1 MKGVNRVIRGL
12 ESVDVVV
19 FGGGSF
25 GTALAS
31 ALAQLQRRVLLWV
44 RRVEQA
50 EEINQF
56 HTNQTFFPQLSLP
69 KNLRATTDLLG
80 AVSLAP
86 VLILAIPTV
95 GFREVARRI
104 GEVLEGNQ
112 LLIHVTKGIEQKT
125 YKRMSQI
132 LREETCAL
140 KIGAMA
146 GPNLAKEMM
155 VGQPSGALVASHYD
169 EVVQCVQG
177 LFRGGSFRVYGGH
190 DLIGTEI
197 GGAFKN
203 IVAVA
208 SGLLAGLAYGD
219 NARALLITRG
229 LAEMANYGVAM
240 GADLMTFGGLAGIG
254 DLMATCTSPL
264 SRNYQVGYRL
274 AQGDSLRQIQ
284 KDRNQV
290 AEGILTSKAVFEQSR
305 ERRLRLP
312 LVEAV
317 YHLLY
322 RRWTPQKF
330 LRWLL
335 EQDPR
340 QERSP
345 VSF

>member
-1 MKGVNRVIRGL
+1 MRRMNRVGDRL

-19 FGGGSF
+19 LGGGSF
-25 GTALAS
+25 GTALAN

-44 RRVEQA
+44 RRAAQA
-50 EEINQF
+50 EEINRC
-56 HTNQTFFPQLSLP
+56 HTNQFFFPGMSLA
-69 KNLRATTDLLG
+69 KNLRATTDLSR
-80 AVSLAP
+80 AVAVAP

-95 GFREVARRI
+95 GFREVTRRI
-104 GEVLEGNQ
+104 GEVLQGNQ
-112 LLIHVTKGIEQKT
+112 MVVHVTKGIEQKT

-155 VGQPSGALVASHYD
+155 AGQPSGALVASHYD
-169 EVVQCVQG
+169 EVVECIQS
-177 LFRGGSFRVYGGH
+177 LFRGGNFRVYGGH

-208 SGLLAGLAYGD
+208 AGLLAGLSYGD

-229 LAEMANYGVAM
+229 LSEMANYGVSM
-240 GADLMTFGGLAGIG
+240 GADLLTFGGLAGIG

-264 SRNYQVGYRL
+264 SRNYQVGHRL
-274 AQGDSLRQIQ
+274 AQGESLKIIQ
-284 KDRNQV
+284 KERQQV
-290 AEGILTSKAVFEQSR
+290 AEGVLTTRAVFEQSQ

-312 LVEAV
+312 IVEAV
-317 YHLLY
+317 FHLLY
-322 RRWTPQKF
+322 RRWSPQRF
-330 LRWLL
+330 LQYLL

-340 QERSP
+340 QERNP
-345 VSF
+345 IAF